1 MPTFQSN
8 PFRSSRGQPNTLGER
23 LAATYRKKLARQPFL
38 FFGLPFITLILSASF
53 LLTPATAL
61 RYEKHDRK
69 NQTLT
74 HAEAM
79 SLGLKG
85 GADGEGTLAYNPR
98 RRKVLQGQTSEKDEY
113 YRLMAK
119 DLDDW
124 EQKRVQRW
132 KDEPDGRL

>member
-8 PFRSSRGQPNTLGER
+8 PFRSSKAGDTLSDR
-23 LAATYRKKLARQPFL
+23 IAASYRKKLARHPFAL
-38 FFGLPFITLILSASF
+38 FGLPFLAMVVSASF

-69 NQTLT
+69 NRELSHT
-74 HAEAM
+74 EAM
-79 SLGLKG
+79 ELGLKG
-85 GADGEGTLAYNPR
+85 GVTGEGTITYNPR
-98 RRKVLQGQTSEKDEY
+98 RRKILDGGLSQKDEY
-113 YRLMAK
+113 YKLMAK

-132 KDEPDGRL
+132 KGEPDGRL

>member
-1 MPTFQSN
+1 MPTFQSK
-8 PFRSSRGQPNTLGER
+8 PFRSSRAQAES
-23 LAATYRKKLARQPFL
+23 LADRIGAMYRKRVATQPFL
-38 FFGLPFITLILSASF
+38 FFGLPFISLMVAASF

-69 NQTLT
+69 TQTLT
-74 HAEAM
+74 HSEAM

-85 GADGEGTLAYNPR
+85 AEGEGGISYNPR
-98 RRKVLQGQTSEKDEY
+98 RRRMLQGGPNEERDEY

-124 EQKRVQRW
+124 EQKRVKRW
-132 KDEPDGRL
+132 KGEPDGRL

>member
-8 PFRSSRGQPNTLGER
+8 PFRSSNQANTLGDR
-23 LAATYRKKLARQPFL
+23 VAALYRKKLARQPFL
-38 FFGLPFITLILSASF
+38 FFGLPFLTLMISASF
-53 LLTPATAL
+53 ILTPATAL

-69 NQTLT
+69 TQTLT
-74 HAEAM
+74 HAETM
-79 SLGLKG
+79 NLGLRG
-85 GADGEGTLAYNPR
+85 GVDGTGQLAYNPR
-98 RRKVLQGQTSEKDEY
+98 RRKVLDSANAQRDEY

-132 KDEPDGRL
+132 KGEPDGRL

>member
-1 MPTFQSN
+1 MPIFQSN
-8 PFRSSRGQPNTLGER
+8 PYRSSRAKANTFSGRIAAAYRQR
-23 LAATYRKKLARQPFL
+23 LATSPFL
-38 FFGLPFITLILSASF
+38 SFGLPFLTLILSASF

-74 HAEAM
+74 HTEAI

-85 GADGEGTLAYNPR
+85 GAEGEGSIAYNPR
-98 RRKVLQGQTSEKDEY
+98 RRKVLQGQNSERDEY

-119 DLDDW
+119 DLDNW
-124 EQKRVQRW
+124 EQKRVERW
-132 KDEPDGRL
+132 KGEPDGRL